1 MHACKNNNLKLAKML
16 ISFGAVVKA
25 EYEEVSKQAA
35 SRRIPVTAVI
45 LLCSACMHTCLPQ
58 QLYKHVT

>member
-1 MHACKNNNLKLAKML
+1 MHACKINNLKLAKML

-35 SRRIPVTAVI
+35 SRLIPVTAVI
-45 LLCSACMHTCLPQ
+45 LLCSACMHTCLP
-58 QLYKHVT
+58 